1 MDSDSSTQIWNNFV
15 QPFQIENRSARGRL
29 VRIGSLIESVTA
41 RHEYPW
47 PVTVLLSEMLALTAV
62 VAGALKFDGVLT
74 LQTKGD
80 GPIKTLMADI
90 TSDNEMRGYAQFDQ
104 QHFHNSNAFGMSLQS
119 PVAELL
125 GAGYLAFTVDQ
136 GPDTDRYQGIVELV
150 GRTLTDCAHAYF
162 HQSEQL
168 QAVIKL
174 ATLPANSPGPGA
186 AALMV
191 QRLPGD
197 GRTTMSGDVEEDE
210 ADDAWFRTVALM
222 GSCTNEELLDNDLH
236 PHKLLFRLFHEE
248 GVRVY
253 PTFPVH
259 HVCRCSRERVENII
273 LTLPDEEVQDLL
285 KERGKVEVNCEFCSR
300 NYTFSGEDIQNMR
313 ETSK

>member
-1 MDSDSSTQIWNNFV
+1 MDPDSNTQIWNNFV

-104 QHFHNSNAFGMSLQS
+104 QHFHNSNTFGMSLQS

-125 GAGYLAFTVDQ
+125 GSGYLAFTVDQ

-150 GRTLTDCAHAYF
+150 GRSLADCAHAYF
-162 HQSEQL
+162 RQSEQL
-168 QAVIKL
+168 QAVVKL
-174 ATLPANSPGPGA
+174 ATLSKNGTDLGA

-210 ADDAWFRTVALM
+210 ADDAWLRTVALM
-222 GSCTNEELLDNDLH
+222 SSCKNEELLDTELH
-236 PHKLLFRLFHEE
+236 PHKLLFRLFHED
-248 GVRVY
+248 GIRVFE
-253 PTFPVH
+253 PNDLVMR
-259 HVCRCSRERVENII
+259 CRCSDDKVINMLRSFPRAEIE
-273 LTLPDEEVQDLL
+273 DLQI
-285 KERGKVEVNCEFCSR
+285 GKQVVVTCEFCGLV
-300 NYTFSGEDIQNMR
+300 YEFDKAALDTVYGA
-313 ETSK
+313 

>member
-1 MDSDSSTQIWNNFV
+1 MDPDSSGQIWNNFV

-29 VRIGSLIESVTA
+29 VRIDSLIESVTA

-47 PVTVLLSEMLALTAV
+47 YVAVMLSEMLALTAV
-62 VAGALKFDGVLT
+62 VAGVLKFDGVLT

-90 TSDNEMRGYAQFDQ
+90 TSNNEMRGYAQFDQ
-104 QHFHNSNAFGMSLQS
+104 QHFNNLNTGSMGMTLHS

-125 GAGYLAFTVDQ
+125 GSGYLAFTVDQ
-136 GPDTDRYQGIVELV
+136 GLDTDRYQGIVELV
-150 GRTLTDCAHAYF
+150 GRSLADCAHAYF
-162 HQSEQL
+162 RQSEQL
-168 QAVIKL
+168 QAVVKL
-174 ATLPANSPGPGA
+174 ATLPKNGSGLGA

-222 GSCTNEELLDNDLH
+222 SSCKNEELLNTDLH
-236 PHKLLFRLFHEE
+236 PHKLLFRLFHED
-248 GVRVY
+248 GIRVFE
-253 PTFPVH
+253 PNDLVMR
-259 HVCRCSRERVENII
+259 CRCSDDKVVNMLRSFPRAEIE
-273 LTLPDEEVQDLL
+273 DLQI
-285 KERGKVEVNCEFCSR
+285 GKQVVVTCEFCGLV
-300 NYTFSGEDIQNMR
+300 YEFDKAALDTVYGA
-313 ETSK
+313 